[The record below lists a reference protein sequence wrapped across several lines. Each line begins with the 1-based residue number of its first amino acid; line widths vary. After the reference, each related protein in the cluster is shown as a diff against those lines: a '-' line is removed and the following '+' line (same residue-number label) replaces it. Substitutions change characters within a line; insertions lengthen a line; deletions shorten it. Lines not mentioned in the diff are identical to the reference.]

1 MRVGAQLCNLRKAS
15 DAFRGGRAPHGVW
28 GVRLHRTVTVGVY
41 QCQQAGMQLALW
53 PLRTLGCV
61 EFKDSLTFVKP
72 AVSDAMK
79 AADPI
84 RLFNVNQYVQSITI
98 LPAVSI

>member
-1 MRVGAQLCNLRKAS
+1 M
-15 DAFRGGRAPHGVW
+15 W
-28 GVRLHRTVTVGVY
+28 GVRLYRTVTVGSIPVPASRDAAY
-41 QCQQAGMQLALW
+41 SLAASH
-53 PLRTLGCV
+53 LGCV
-61 EFKDSLTFVKP
+61 EFKDSLTFVKH
-72 AVSDAMK
+72 VVVDAMK